1 MQISSNVAGDSND
14 ENNFPHKLFLTNT
27 LVATLSKA
35 FANNFSANIKFQK
48 LNCIK

>member
-1 MQISSNVAGDSND
+1 MQISSNVVG
-14 ENNFPHKLFLTNT
+14 NFPRKLFLTNT

-35 FANNFSANIKFQK
+35 FANNSLANIKFQK